1 VTLDPLVELWWCL
14 CLFLPP
20 PLWVAVTQEPAEAPS
35 RGASARI
42 VSEVVFAIDMPVRF
56 LAAGRPAVYFGA
68 GAGRTSLGRR
78 WWVHLGLWV
87 AEFQKNASHVA
98 SDVKKGPQPS

>member
-1 VTLDPLVELWWCL
+1 
-14 CLFLPP
+14 
-20 PLWVAVTQEPAEAPS
+20 
-35 RGASARI
+35 
-42 VSEVVFAIDMPVRF
+42 VVFAIDMPVRF

-78 WWVHLGLWV
+78 WWMHLGLWV

-98 SDVKKGPQPS
+98 SDVKKESNFQDTSNFLPGVVLARLKSPSSG